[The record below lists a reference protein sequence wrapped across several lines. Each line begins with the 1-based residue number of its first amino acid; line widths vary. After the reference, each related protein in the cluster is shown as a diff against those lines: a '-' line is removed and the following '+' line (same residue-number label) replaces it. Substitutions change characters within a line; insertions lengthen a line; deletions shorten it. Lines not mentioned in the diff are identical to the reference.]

1 MKRAIVLGLIL
12 FLMLALNATEK
23 VVLGSQPNSVRVVSS
38 TNTETIL
45 EFTIGNYDQNL
56 VEIDGSTWYHI
67 SLPKEGIT
75 QDKGMPELP
84 VFNRSIVIDDL
95 AKYRLEILDTQ
106 YTDVR
111 LPVAP
116 SKGVITRDV
125 DPATVPYMFDRVYQS
140 NQFYPQS
147 VAELSEPYILRDYRG
162 ITVKTTP
169 FAYKPDTQTLR
180 VYTRYV
186 VRIYGSGSDTVNT
199 FTRSRSSISRDFA
212 PLYQSHFI
220 NLDHTRYTPVSD
232 TYGKLLVICHTNYM
246 STILPYVNWK
256 KQKGIETELV
266 QWSTIGSTA
275 AHLQTYIQNRYNQDN
290 TLTYVQLVGDAPQI
304 PSLSSGGGGS
314 DPTFALV
321 AGSDNYP
328 DIFIGRFSAETTA
341 QVTTQV
347 NRTIAYERDLTTA
360 DTWLSRAMGIAS
372 AEGGGSQGD
381 NGESDIT
388 HMNNIRTDLLGYG
401 YTTVDQVY
409 DPGASAS
416 TVTTNV
422 NAGRG
427 FINYVGHGS
436 DTSWVTTGFN
446 STNAGALTNGSKT
459 PFIMDVACVNGNFV
473 SITCFAEAW
482 VRSTNGGA
490 ITIYASSINQSW
502 NSPMRAQDEVTDL
515 VIAEA
520 KYTAGGL
527 YYNGSCKMMDIYGN
541 TAGSDGVNMY
551 KTWHI
556 FGDASVLIRTK
567 TPQAMSVTHPAQ
579 IMIGASTLA
588 VNTGVANALVAL
600 TYNNQIYG
608 RGFTNSSGSVT
619 LSLVN
624 PPQNAITYTLTATAH
639 NRVTYIG
646 SVQQVPN
653 SGPYLSV
660 NSTQYV
666 DSNNGNPDYNENGA
680 LTVTFENIGPLAASN
695 ITATLTC
702 ATAGIT
708 LTDATESIASL
719 GAGATVTRNSAYTFT
734 IANNIPNGTVAAF
747 TITMTSGAETW
758 THEFSLVINA
768 PALSFGNLTISD
780 PTGNN
785 NGKLDPG
792 ETVTIT
798 IPLNNTGGAASP
810 AGSATMSSASPGIT
824 IINGSAN
831 FAAIAAAGTSN
842 LSFSLSAAGDM
853 SSGSL
858 ATLQFIALSGA
869 YNATKTTDIEVG
881 APELI
886 TVGAGTSSQSY
897 PIDRYYNY
905 STHEAIYL
913 ASELN
918 FTGSIKSLAYHKA
931 SGADTN
937 TITSVSIYMKHTSAS
952 TISAG
957 SYSTTGYTL
966 VYSGDFPNIASSGW
980 MEVDLSNRF
989 EYNGLENLSLLVIKG
1004 HQAWI
1009 SEYPYWSYTTS
1020 STTRAR
1026 QARSDDAQPS
1036 SLTATTNLPNLR
1048 LKAFLTP
1055 APDVYYPPRDLVANS
1070 GNQQVNL
1077 SWQAP
1082 IAGTPTTYKV
1092 YRNST
1097 YLNATTNL
1105 AYLDSNVTNGTSYSY
1120 YVTALYDTNESDPS
1134 NTVSATPSI
1143 SQTVTL
1149 GTGTSVTANTTA
1161 SPINVYYQSL
1171 HGQSVYTATELNAAG
1186 VVGPATITQLGF
1198 NISSLP
1204 NLTMPNFVVRMKH
1217 TSAANVASWVDGS
1230 GLQTVFSVATYLP
1243 TTTGYNMLTLN
1254 TPFIWNGTDNI
1265 LVDTAYGLIGSYTS
1279 TGTVEYTTV
1288 TNGYRYTRNDYAD
1301 QTNVYS
1307 DSGSSTY
1314 NYGILSSRP
1323 NLRLVYT
1330 SQQSSDPLISATPTS
1345 VSEQLANDSTADIQ
1359 IALSNTGTADLTW
1372 NIQGRDLITLRSDQA
1387 GNRDA
1392 DAMDRV
1398 DWLSVNP
1405 VSGTILAGQS
1415 TILTLTLDSNGL
1427 TDGTYTTNLVILSNA
1442 ANNPSLS
1449 VPVSMTVETPVNP
1462 YPTQPRFVAEWEPAK
1477 GAIVRYPWGLPYSML
1492 RDLAANS
1499 LLYVVVTSSSQSTA
1513 NSNLVSNSVNMAN
1526 VRYIN
1531 ASSDSYWIRDYGPWT
1546 IFDADHNMHIM
1557 DFNYNRPRPNDNAI
1571 PSVVA
1576 GYLSENLYTMPFN
1589 HTGGNIMT
1597 DGMGKAMSTQLVLT
1611 ENSTLSQNQIDQI
1624 MQNYLGISEYQLYPD
1639 PNNTYIDHIDC
1650 WAKLLDVDKVMIR
1663 RVPSTHAQYA
1673 AIEAV
1678 VAQWQT
1684 KLSSYGT
1691 PYRIFRVDTPNDEP
1705 YSNAY
1710 ILNKKIFVPQ
1720 MSTANDAAAL
1730 QAYRNAMPGY
1740 TVTGYTHTNFESTDA
1755 IHCRVNTIFD
1765 DQMIALRHTPAS
1777 SLIAGQSISMPV
1789 QISHTNPL
1797 TADTRIAWKH
1807 SRNHDW
1813 QYATLTQDSGIQWLA
1828 SLSAPGFGDTLFYW
1842 INAADN
1848 AGKITTLPL
1857 CAGSDPFMIIVDQL
1871 PPNNPPVIN
1880 LPASLSFA
1888 KNTSTS
1894 IHLSNYASDPDPE
1907 THLSYSFSGNVNL
1920 ILQLSGS
1927 SVTITAPSNWLGTE
1941 IITFTVSDG
1950 SLQASDQIAI
1960 SVTPINTPVWEPV
1973 VLPNTPAVV
1982 HAEVYI
1988 TGYPAQTNDWVAAF
2002 VNGECRGTAVVNL
2015 DRDAALVTMDIH
2027 LNQSFETVAFKVYS
2041 HADDFIYDSDTILQ
2055 PAIGETIGTSEPVI
2069 IEADL
2074 ITTLDSPQ
2082 PRFARTPTGLKLF
2095 WNSVLHA
2102 ERYMIYAS
2110 QNPDGPFEYLT
2121 TVTNP
2126 EFQVSIPEHQMFYY
2140 IKAHRGLV
2148 NPRN

>member
-1 MKRAIVLGLIL
+1 MTAAKFSNPLPLEEKDPMENVMKRAIVLGLIL

-220 NLDHTRYTPVSD
+220 NLDNTRYTPVSD

-653 SGPYLSV
+653 SGPYMSV

-680 LTVTFENIGPLAASN
+680 LTVTFENIGPVAASN

-734 IANNIPNGTVAAF
+734 IANHIPNGTVAAF
-747 TITMTSGAETW
+747 TITMTSGTETW

-810 AGSATMSSASPGIT
+810 VGSATLSSASPGIT

-869 YNATKTTDIEVG
+869 YNTTKTTDIEVG

-1048 LKAFLTP
+1048 LKYFASTQSQPIISINPSSISESVVNGNNVSRQITITNTGSENLTWSVP
-1055 APDVYYPPRDLVANS
+1055 NRTARNLTGSTFQCNASSYTTGTTMNWTFTATNNS
-1070 GNQQVNL
+1070 G
-1077 SWQAP
+1077 
-1082 IAGTPTTYKV
+1082 
-1092 YRNST
+1092 
-1097 YLNATTNL
+1097 
-1105 AYLDSNVTNGTSYSY
+1105 DS
-1120 YVTALYDTNESDPS
+1120 EW
-1134 NTVSATPSI
+1134 I
-1143 SQTVTL
+1143 
-1149 GTGTSVTANTTA
+1149 
-1161 SPINVYYQSL
+1161 
-1171 HGQSVYTATELNAAG
+1171 
-1186 VVGPATITQLGF
+1186 
-1198 NISSLP
+1198 
-1204 NLTMPNFVVRMKH
+1204 K
-1217 TSAANVASWVDGS
+1217 
-1230 GLQTVFSVATYLP
+1230 
-1243 TTTGYNMLTLN
+1243 
-1254 TPFIWNGTDNI
+1254 
-1265 LVDTAYGLIGSYTS
+1265 
-1279 TGTVEYTTV
+1279 
-1288 TNGYRYTRNDYAD
+1288 
-1301 QTNVYS
+1301 
-1307 DSGSSTY
+1307 
-1314 NYGILSSRP
+1314 
-1323 NLRLVYT
+1323 
-1330 SQQSSDPLISATPTS
+1330 
-1345 VSEQLANDSTADIQ
+1345 DIQ
-1359 IALSNTGTADLTW
+1359 IAFPIQVTVNSVTSFTGGQYPLTANVQSGTGITINWHYEDSNGYGGIYPNQTASATVNVSISPSASGSLNLPWMLTGDDWGSAPH
-1372 NIQGRDLITLRSDQA
+1372 NISGTLVLNQE
-1387 GNRDA
+1387 GGTEPP
-1392 DAMDRV
+1392 V

-1531 ASSDSYWIRDYGPWT
+1531 ASSDSYWVRDYGPWT

-1789 QISHTNPL
+1789 QISHANPL
-1797 TADTRIAWKH
+1797 TANTQVAWKH

-1813 QYATLTQDSGIQWLA
+1813 QYATLTQDSGIQWLT

-1842 INAADN
+1842 INATDN

-1941 IITFTVSDG
+1941 IINFTVSDG
-1950 SLQASDQIAI
+1950 SLQASDQISITVA
-1960 SVTPINTPVWEPV
+1960 PINTPVWEPV